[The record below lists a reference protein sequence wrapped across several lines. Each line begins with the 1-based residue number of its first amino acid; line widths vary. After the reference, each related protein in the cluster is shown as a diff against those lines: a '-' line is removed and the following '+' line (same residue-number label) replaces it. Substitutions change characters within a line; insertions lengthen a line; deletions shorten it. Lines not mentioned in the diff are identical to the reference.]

1 MKKHLLAIALI
12 VAFAAPSIAGGV
24 GDNYY
29 VVLMLQEPGKCG
41 VMTKVDETKHKMM
54 GQFKTE
60 AEAKAAMA
68 SMKECGG

>member
-1 MKKHLLAIALI
+1 MKMYLLAAAL
-12 VAFAAPSIAGGV
+12 VAAFATPSIAGGV